1 MSGAQQLL
9 AGATGIML
17 WTLLEYVLHRFLG
30 HDRRT
35 MPNFF
40 SVEHTRHHSEG
51 GYFAPT
57 WKKALV
63 AVVMSAVV
71 TALVGAVLDVSV
83 AVPFAVGFVGMYVA
97 YEVIHRRLHTHRG
110 FGGVGRALRRHHFFH
125 HFGNP
130 RLNHG
135 VTSPLWDIV
144 FGTFEAPGV
153 ITVPEKLAMEWLVDP
168 ATGDVHTE
176 LATDWRLRRA
186 AA

>member
-1 MSGAQQLL
+1 MNGTQLL
-9 AGATGIML
+9 AGVTGIVL
-17 WTLLEYVLHRFLG
+17 WSLLEYVLHRFLG

-57 WKKALV
+57 WKKGLV
-63 AVVMSAVV
+63 AIVMSAAI
-71 TALVGAVLDVSV
+71 TGLVGAVLSV
-83 AVPFAVGFVGMYVA
+83 GIAVPFAVGFVGMYVA
-97 YEVIHRRLHTHRG
+97 YEVVHRRLHTHRG
-110 FGGVGRALRRHHFFH
+110 VGAVGRYLRRHHFHH

-135 VTSPLWDIV
+135 VTSPIWDVV
-144 FGTFEAPGV
+144 FGTFQAPGV
-153 ITVPEKLAMEWLVDP
+153 ITVPEKLAMDWLVDP
-168 ATGDVHTE
+168 QTGDVHE
-176 LATDWRLRRA
+176 DLATLWRLRRA